1 MKPRHQVSR
10 AGVVLIKRFE
20 GLRPKAAQLEDG
32 RFTLGYGHTK
42 TARGGAAITEA
53 DAEALLLYDLIEVA
67 HAVNEWTY
75 VPLNQNEFDALVS
88 FAFNIGLENFR
99 HSTTLRRLNEGR
111 PLEAAMAMELWRR
124 ADVDGERI
132 VVDALVRRRAFEKAL
147 FLKPIDA
154 WAPAPSPVLPPK
166 LDYDSGAFTP
176 SSPPQVVLSRLDGD
190 RAIAGRTADR
200 PPLVALEAP
209 EDEPSASQAAAAAVT
224 ARLEALLADIEPD
237 TARIEGAPPGDVP
250 APVETAPAPA
260 VDEIVSPLFPEHDTG
275 PAAPP
280 PGPAVVVQEDAPD
293 AASASAAALDSRIS
307 ISPPTRARPRNGV
320 SPLLM
325 LLLLFVGGVLF
336 YSAVRWGFSSG
347 SGDSALAL
355 TVLGWVAG
363 ALGIVSC
370 AAAAYLLLSRL
381 SDRD

>member
-1 MKPRHQVSR
+1 M
-10 AGVVLIKRFE
+10 IKRFE
-20 GLRPKAAQLEDG
+20 GLRPRAAQLEDG

-176 SSPPQVVLSRLDGD
+176 SSPPQVVHSRLDGD
-190 RAIAGRTADR
+190 RAIAGRAADR
-200 PPLVALEAP
+200 AITGRAADRQPLVALEAP

-237 TARIEGAPPGDVP
+237 AARIEAAALARTVASTADAPPP
-250 APVETAPAPA
+250 ATDTA
-260 VDEIVSPLFPEHDTG
+260 VSPLFPEHDGADAPAASG
-275 PAAPP
+275 PALVVKEEARD
-280 PGPAVVVQEDAPD
+280 PG
-293 AASASAAALDSRIS
+293 STNAAALDSRIS
-307 ISPPTRARPRNGV
+307 VAAPRRARARRSGV

-325 LLLLFVGGVLF
+325 LGLLFVGGVLF

>member
-370 AAAAYLLLSRL
+370 AAAAYLLLSRH